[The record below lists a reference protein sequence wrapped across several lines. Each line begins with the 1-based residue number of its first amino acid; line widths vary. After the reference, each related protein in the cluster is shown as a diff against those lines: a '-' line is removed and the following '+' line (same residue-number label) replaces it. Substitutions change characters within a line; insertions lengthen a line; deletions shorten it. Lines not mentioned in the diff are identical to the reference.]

1 MKVTSRATTLL
12 CCHTCIDRLCVVCC
26 SSWQLL
32 YTRFSHSL
40 ELFSKA
46 FNLMEEQK
54 NEDSEVFAPGAAQY
68 GNFINYYEFNPP
80 SNRLALF
87 QKNSFSDFLFSHSS
101 ISSSHQQD
109 KATEDP
115 LICCLDI
122 GCNTGVRLFL
132 HHTSC
137 LLFSLL
143 SLIYLSHFKFTVP
156 FLKDLVII

>member
-1 MKVTSRATTLL
+1 
-12 CCHTCIDRLCVVCC
+12 
-26 SSWQLL
+26 
-32 YTRFSHSL
+32 
-40 ELFSKA
+40 
-46 FNLMEEQK
+46 MEEQK

-87 QKNSFSDFLFSHSS
+87 QKNSFCDFLFSHSS

-122 GCNTGVRLFL
+122 GCNTGVSFCFFITHPVCCLVYYHLF
-132 HHTSC
+132 T
-137 LLFSLL
+137 
-143 SLIYLSHFKFTVP
+143 
-156 FLKDLVII
+156 